1 MSKAARNAILKPLI
15 DEVDLHKGIAALVDR
30 IAADFV
36 GGDLYVIGLLRGSF
50 MFTADLARLLYRR
63 GVPLV
68 IDFMTVASY
77 GAGTESS
84 GTVAMMRDIHV
95 ALEGRQVLLVDDILD
110 TGRTLDFAVRHL
122 SAFHPQSLKTCVFLD
137 KPSRRV
143 VPFEADYV
151 GFTVPDL
158 FVVGYGLDYD
168 GRYRELPHLS
178 VATFEKETAGGAEE
192 DV

>member
-1 MSKAARNAILKPLI
+1 MSKAHEAVLEPLI
-15 DEVDLHKGIAALVDR
+15 NETDLHAGIGLLVDR
-30 IAADFV
+30 IADEFE
-36 GGDLYVIGLLRGSF
+36 GDELYVIGLLRGSF
-50 MFTADLARLLYRR
+50 MFAADLVRLLYRR
-63 GVPLV
+63 NIRLV

-77 GAGTESS
+77 GADTESS
-84 GTVAMMRDIHV
+84 GTIDMMRDIH
-95 ALEGRQVLLVDDILD
+95 LDLKGKPVLLVDDILD
-110 TGRTLDFAVRHL
+110 TGRTLDFASRHL
-122 SAFHPQSLKTCVFLD
+122 TEFKPSSLKTCVFLD

-178 VATFEKETAGGAEE
+178 VVKNGE
-192 DV
+192 